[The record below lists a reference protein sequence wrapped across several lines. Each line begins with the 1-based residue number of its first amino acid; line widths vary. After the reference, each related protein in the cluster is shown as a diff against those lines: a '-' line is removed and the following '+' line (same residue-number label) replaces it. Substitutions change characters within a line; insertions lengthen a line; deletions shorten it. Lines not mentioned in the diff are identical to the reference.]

1 MILVLAE
8 KPSAKKNFAT
18 ALGGTAG
25 RYNGE
30 EYKICALR
38 GHLRGLKDPEEQV
51 PDDYHD
57 EVAEWS
63 TRHLP
68 WDLTRFAW
76 EKQTKDGCDGI
87 LKELKE
93 ELSDVDEVAIATD
106 DDPSG
111 EGEVLAWEA
120 LEWCG
125 WHGKTSRMY
134 FPDEAP
140 KSVQK
145 AFCTRKRIESMEADG
160 DFQKGFLRDRWDLSS
175 MQFVR
180 AATSLS
186 LIHI

>member
-76 EKQTKDGCDGI
+76 EKCHFDRKMRKNG
-87 LKELKE
+87 
-93 ELSDVDEVAIATD
+93 
-106 DDPSG
+106 
-111 EGEVLAWEA
+111 
-120 LEWCG
+120 
-125 WHGKTSRMY
+125 
-134 FPDEAP
+134 P
-140 KSVQK
+140 K
-145 AFCTRKRIESMEADG
+145 TRKNRSGTRLTAVSWIVSGNPGVSCRIFS
-160 DFQKGFLRDRWDLSS
+160 
-175 MQFVR
+175 
-180 AATSLS
+180 
-186 LIHI
+186 